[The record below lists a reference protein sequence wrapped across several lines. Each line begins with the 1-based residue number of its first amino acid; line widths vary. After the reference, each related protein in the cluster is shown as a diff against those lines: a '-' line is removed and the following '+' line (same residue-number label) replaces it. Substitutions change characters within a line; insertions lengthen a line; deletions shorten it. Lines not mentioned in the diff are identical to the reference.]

1 MPSSSSWLFDHQRRA
16 TSVHL
21 FSNELATYDNIRDEV
36 DLGIELPVVCDLA
49 NEFLRSVPLPKPQ
62 AYEVDETL
70 ALLLKSSSP
79 SLKVEVAERLAHVPE
94 GPRRTIR
101 LLAYDNQPAV
111 AVPVL
116 RYSELL
122 SPDEIAA
129 IARLRGA
136 PVPSQDHLAAIASRR
151 NLHAEVTDIL
161 MHSGS
166 SEVLDTL
173 AQNDTAQFSLWGLC
187 RMATRA
193 YRDCAAGDGRLSQRE
208 WSI

>member
-1 MPSSSSWLFDHQRRA
+1 MPSSWSWLFDDQRRV

-36 DLGIELPVVCDLA
+36 DLGIELPIVCDLA
-49 NEFLRSVPLPKPQ
+49 NEFLRSVPLPKAE

-101 LLAYDNQPAV
+101 LLAYDNQPPV

-129 IARLRGA
+129 IARL
-136 PVPSQDHLAAIASRR
+136 
-151 NLHAEVTDIL
+151 
-161 MHSGS
+161 
-166 SEVLDTL
+166 
-173 AQNDTAQFSLWGLC
+173 F
-187 RMATRA
+187 
-193 YRDCAAGDGRLSQRE
+193 
-208 WSI
+208 

>member
-1 MPSSSSWLFDHQRRA
+1 MPSSWSWLFDDQRRA

-49 NEFLRSVPLPKPQ
+49 NEFLHSVPLPKPE

-79 SLKVEVAERLAHVPE
+79 SLKIEVAERLAHVPE

-161 MHSGS
+161 VHSGS
-166 SEVLDTL
+166 GEVLDAL
-173 AQNDTAQFSLWGLC
+173 AHNDTAQFSIWGLC
-187 RMATRA
+187 WMVARA